1 MQSRRIL
8 YLIIIVI
15 IAFLVINQNGL
26 HMQDDLSPTI
36 AREQIFDDF
45 KNQTGEVSLSFPK
58 SFGGTNGELF
68 YLCQQGAEKPVTK
81 VYRIYR
87 LESGELDYQLHD
99 EWDNVILPANR
110 FETYYLKEGEW
121 VKHRK

>member
-58 SFGGTNGELF
+58 VLVAPMVNC
-68 YLCQQGAEKPVTK
+68 YLCQQGQKTVTK
-81 VYRIYR
+81 VYGYTVLNQIR
-87 LESGELDYQLHD
+87 LSA
-99 EWDNVILPANR
+99 P
-110 FETYYLKEGEW
+110 
-121 VKHRK
+121 